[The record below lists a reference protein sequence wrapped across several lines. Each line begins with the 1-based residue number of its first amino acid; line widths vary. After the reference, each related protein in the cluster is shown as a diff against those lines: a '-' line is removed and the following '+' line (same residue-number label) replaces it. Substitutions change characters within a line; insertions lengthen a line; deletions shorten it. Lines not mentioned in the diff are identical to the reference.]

1 MVLALV
7 MICFVVFLS
16 RQLTFSSIRREM
28 GVELRQNAKY
38 MHVKDGGYELDEE
51 FLFQESDYIFVI
63 LDDKGTL
70 LEGRYPKGFPEGL
83 EVNSGKLR
91 TMKAGGIDYYFQ
103 DRQSL
108 HSSLVLRCVIEQS
121 KVDSDYDKFVY
132 YTWGFVLFIM
142 GISIGMWK
150 LLERR
155 EMRQINQVV
164 EVVRQIGR
172 DKSLSKRIEYDGRF
186 AEIVSLVQAN
196 NRMLG
201 QIQEMFETQKRFTSD
216 VAHELRTPIT
226 VLMAECEYAGQMMPR
241 DGEVWEAFQEIGRAH
256 V

>member
-1 MVLALV
+1 MGRQKQNSIVKYVANYFFALLMVLALV

-38 MHVKDGGYELDEE
+38 MHVKDGGYELDEK

-63 LDDKGTL
+63 LDDKGKL

-132 YTWGFVLFIM
+132 YTWGFVL
-142 GISIGMWK
+142 
-150 LLERR
+150 LLWESALGCGNCWR
-155 EMRQINQVV
+155 
-164 EVVRQIGR
+164 
-172 DKSLSKRIEYDGRF
+172 DGRC
-186 AEIVSLVQAN
+186 VRST
-196 NRMLG
+196 R
-201 QIQEMFETQKRFTSD
+201 
-216 VAHELRTPIT
+216 
-226 VLMAECEYAGQMMPR
+226 
-241 DGEVWEAFQEIGRAH
+241 W
-256 V
+256 